1 MALSSHI
8 VCSDPGLKTALTY
21 ALENPGKQ
29 LRSRLC
35 KETAAMVESAS
46 ASGASVVG
54 NSIESANRVG
64 EAIECLHTYSLIH
77 DDLPA
82 MDNDDLRRG
91 KPTVHKA
98 FDEATAIL
106 VGDGLQAF
114 AFEWVSETDGLSDTQ
129 KIQLVK
135 LLSKSVGFDGM
146 VGGQAMDIAAEGK
159 SLDVAA
165 LKEVHLRKTGALI
178 EASVL
183 AGAICAGATENQTA
197 ALRQFSRNIGLAFQ
211 VMDDVLDVTA
221 SSETLGKTAGKDI
234 AAEKSTYVACMGVD
248 DARAYAN
255 QLLDEALALLTP
267 FGEAAD
273 SLSALSRLLVH
284 RNS

>member
-1 MALSSHI
+1 MALSSNI
-8 VCSDPGLKTALTY
+8 VCSDPALEAALAY
-21 ALENPGKQ
+21 ALANPGKQ

-35 KETAAMVESAS
+35 RETATMVSGETLQSAT
-46 ASGASVVG
+46 
-54 NSIESANRVG
+54 RVG

-77 DDLPA
+77 DDLPS

-91 KPTVHKA
+91 KPTVHRA

-106 VGDGLQAF
+106 VGDGLQAL

-129 KIQLVK
+129 KIKLVK

-159 SLDVAA
+159 SLDVSA

-183 AGAICAGATENQTA
+183 AGAICGEANA
-197 ALRQFSRNIGLAFQ
+197 AQIEALGRFSRNIGLAFQ

-234 AAEKSTYVACMGVD
+234 AADKSTYVACMGVD
-248 DARAYAN
+248 AARAYAN
-255 QLLDEALALLTP
+255 DLLNEALALLSP
-267 FGEAAD
+267 FGQAAD
-273 SLSALSRLLVH
+273 ALIALSRLLVH
-284 RNS
+284 RKS

>member
-1 MALSSHI
+1 MALSSNI
-8 VCSDPGLKTALTY
+8 VCSDPALEAALAY
-21 ALENPGKQ
+21 ALANPGKQ
-29 LRSRLC
+29 LRSQLC
-35 KETAAMVESAS
+35 RETATMVSGETVESAT
-46 ASGASVVG
+46 
-54 NSIESANRVG
+54 RVG

-77 DDLPA
+77 DDLPS

-91 KPTVHKA
+91 KPTVHRA

-129 KIQLVK
+129 KIKLVK

-159 SLDVAA
+159 SLDVSA

-183 AGAICAGATENQTA
+183 AGAICGEANTRQIE
-197 ALRQFSRNIGLAFQ
+197 ALGRFSRNIGLAFQ

-234 AAEKSTYVACMGVD
+234 AAGKSTYVACMGVD
-248 DARAYAN
+248 AASAYAN
-255 QLLDEALALLTP
+255 DLLNEALALLSP
-267 FGEAAD
+267 FGQAAEA
-273 SLSALSRLLVH
+273 LIALSKLLVH
-284 RNS
+284 RKN

>member
-1 MALSSHI
+1 MALSSNI
-8 VCSDPGLKTALTY
+8 VCSDPALEAALAY
-21 ALENPGKQ
+21 ALANPGKQ

-35 KETAAMVESAS
+35 RETATMVSGETVQSAT
-46 ASGASVVG
+46 
-54 NSIESANRVG
+54 RVG

-77 DDLPA
+77 DDLPS

-91 KPTVHKA
+91 KPTVHRA

-129 KIQLVK
+129 KIKLVK

-159 SLDVAA
+159 SLDVSA

-183 AGAICAGATENQTA
+183 AGAICGGANAGQIE
-197 ALRQFSRNIGLAFQ
+197 ALGRFSRNIGLAFQ

-234 AAEKSTYVACMGVD
+234 AADKSTYVACMGVD
-248 DARAYAN
+248 AARAYAN
-255 QLLDEALALLTP
+255 DLLNEALALLST
-267 FGEAAD
+267 FGQAAD
-273 SLSALSRLLVH
+273 ALSALSRLLVH
-284 RNS
+284 RKS

>member
-8 VCSDPGLKTALTY
+8 VCSDPGLKSALAY

-35 KETAAMVESAS
+35 KETTAMVVAASSAETLVADS
-46 ASGASVVG
+46 
-54 NSIESANRVG
+54 SIESANRVG

-82 MDNDDLRRG
+82 MDDDDLRRG

-114 AFEWVSETDGLSDTQ
+114 AFEWVTEAEGLSDTQ

-146 VGGQAMDIAAEGK
+146 VGGQAMDIAAEGQ

-183 AGAICAGATENQTA
+183 AGAICADATETQIA
-197 ALRQFSRNIGLAFQ
+197 ALHQFSKNIGLAFQ

>member
-8 VCSDPGLKTALTY
+8 VCSDPGLKKALTY

-46 ASGASVVG
+46 PSGASVVG

-114 AFEWVSETDGLSDTQ
+114 AFEWVSETEGLSDTQ

-183 AGAICAGATENQTA
+183 AGAICANATETQIA
-197 ALRQFSRNIGLAFQ
+197 ALHQFSRNIGLAFQ

-284 RNS
+284 RSS

>member
-8 VCSDPGLKTALTY
+8 VCSDPGLKTALAY

-46 ASGASVVG
+46 PSGASVVG

-82 MDNDDLRRG
+82 MDDDDLRRG

-114 AFEWVSETDGLSDTQ
+114 AFEWVTETEGLSDTQ

-146 VGGQAMDIAAEGK
+146 VGGQAMDIAAEGQ

-183 AGAICAGATENQTA
+183 AGAICANATETQIA
-197 ALRQFSRNIGLAFQ
+197 ALHQFSRNIGLAFQ

-284 RNS
+284 RNN

>member
-1 MALSSHI
+1 MVS
-8 VCSDPGLKTALTY
+8 G
-21 ALENPGKQ
+21 
-29 LRSRLC
+29 
-35 KETAAMVESAS
+35 ETVQSAT
-46 ASGASVVG
+46 
-54 NSIESANRVG
+54 RVG

-77 DDLPA
+77 DDLPS

-91 KPTVHKA
+91 KPTVHRA

-129 KIQLVK
+129 KIKLVK

-159 SLDVAA
+159 SLDVSA

-183 AGAICAGATENQTA
+183 AGAICGEANA
-197 ALRQFSRNIGLAFQ
+197 AQIEALGGFSRNIGLAFQ

-234 AAEKSTYVACMGVD
+234 AADKSTYVACMGVD
-248 DARAYAN
+248 AARAYAN
-255 QLLDEALALLTP
+255 DLLNEALALLST
-267 FGEAAD
+267 FGQAAD
-273 SLSALSRLLVH
+273 ALSALSRLLVH
-284 RNS
+284 RKS

>member
-8 VCSDPGLKTALTY
+8 VCSDPGLKKALTY

-46 ASGASVVG
+46 PSGASVVG

-114 AFEWVSETDGLSDTQ
+114 AFEWVSETEGLSDTQ

-146 VGGQAMDIAAEGK
+146 VGGQAMDIAAEGQ

-183 AGAICAGATENQTA
+183 AGAICANATETQIA
-197 ALRQFSRNIGLAFQ
+197 ALHQFSKNIGLAFQ

-267 FGEAAD
+267 FGEAAE
-273 SLSALSRLLVH
+273 SLSALSHMLVH
-284 RNS
+284 RDS

>member
-8 VCSDPGLKTALTY
+8 VCSDPGLKKALTY

-35 KETAAMVESAS
+35 RETAAMVDSTS
-46 ASGASVVG
+46 PSGTSVVG
-54 NSIESANRVG
+54 NSTESANRIG

-82 MDNDDLRRG
+82 MDDDDLRRG

-106 VGDGLQAF
+106 VGDGLQAL
-114 AFEWVSETDGLSDTQ
+114 AFEWVSETEGLSDTQ
-129 KIQLVK
+129 KIQLVR

-183 AGAICAGATENQTA
+183 AGAICAGATEHQTA
-197 ALRQFSRNIGLAFQ
+197 ALHQFSRNIGLAFQ

-267 FGEAAD
+267 FGEAAE
-273 SLSALSRLLVH
+273 SLSALSRLLVQ
-284 RNS
+284 RDS

>member
-8 VCSDPGLKTALTY
+8 VCSDPGLKSALAY

-35 KETAAMVESAS
+35 KETTAMVVAASSAETLVADS
-46 ASGASVVG
+46 
-54 NSIESANRVG
+54 SIESANRVG

-82 MDNDDLRRG
+82 MDDDDLRRG

-114 AFEWVSETDGLSDTQ
+114 AFEWVTEAEGLSDTQ

-146 VGGQAMDIAAEGK
+146 VGGQAMDIAAEGQ

-165 LKEVHLRKTGALI
+165 LEEVHLRKTGALI

-183 AGAICAGATENQTA
+183 AGAICADATETQIA
-197 ALRQFSRNIGLAFQ
+197 ALHQFSKNIGLAFQ

>member
-8 VCSDPGLKTALTY
+8 VCSDPGLKAALTY

-35 KETAAMVESAS
+35 RETAAMVAKKSLSGTSVDDDSIKSAS
-46 ASGASVVG
+46 
-54 NSIESANRVG
+54 RVG

-82 MDNDDLRRG
+82 MDDDDLRRG

-114 AFEWVSETDGLSDTQ
+114 AFQWVTETEGLSDSQ
-129 KIQLVK
+129 KIQLIK

-159 SLDVAA
+159 SLNVAA

-183 AGAICAGATENQTA
+183 AGAVCAGATETQTA
-197 ALRQFSRNIGLAFQ
+197 ALHQFSRNIGLAFQ

-234 AAEKSTYVACMGVD
+234 TAEKSTYVACMGVD
-248 DARAYAN
+248 DARDYAN
-255 QLLDEALALLTP
+255 KLLDEALALLTP
-267 FGEAAD
+267 FGKEAD

-284 RNS
+284 RDS

>member
-1 MALSSHI
+1 MALSSNI
-8 VCSDPGLKTALTY
+8 VCSDPALEAALVY
-21 ALENPGKQ
+21 ALANPGKQ

-35 KETAAMVESAS
+35 REAATMVSGETVQSAT
-46 ASGASVVG
+46 
-54 NSIESANRVG
+54 RVG

-77 DDLPA
+77 DDLPS

-91 KPTVHKA
+91 KPTVHRA

-114 AFEWVSETDGLSDTQ
+114 AFEWVSETEGLSDTQ
-129 KIQLVK
+129 KIKLVK

-159 SLDVAA
+159 SLDVSA

-183 AGAICAGATENQTA
+183 AGAICGEANAEQIE
-197 ALRQFSRNIGLAFQ
+197 ALGRFSRNIGLAFQ

-234 AAEKSTYVACMGVD
+234 TADKSTYVACMGVD
-248 DARAYAN
+248 AASAYAN
-255 QLLDEALALLTP
+255 DLLNEALALLSP
-267 FGEAAD
+267 FGQAAD
-273 SLSALSRLLVH
+273 ALSALSKLLVH
-284 RNS
+284 RKN